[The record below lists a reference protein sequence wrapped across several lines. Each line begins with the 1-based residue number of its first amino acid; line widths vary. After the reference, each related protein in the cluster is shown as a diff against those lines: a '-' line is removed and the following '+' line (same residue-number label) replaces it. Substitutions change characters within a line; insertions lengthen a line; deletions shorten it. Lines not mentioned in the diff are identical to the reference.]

1 MFAQNELVTV
11 YIIKLSLGNNYDF
24 TCYTSPAGGLK
35 QGLLQTVQVV
45 ALMFLL
51 ENVQVWCSNVLK
63 IFWQ

>member
-24 TCYTSPAGGLK
+24 TCYISLAGGLK